1 MHSSP
6 PGPDDIG
13 GAPSAVPEP
22 QAPSFSAMPA
32 ARPAGVLAPRNLAVA
47 GAIAVG
53 LLGWQTWSLHR
64 EIDLVQRELARR
76 VDDAG
81 GQSSAAAQSARQSA
95 DLVADLSAKLSLIEA
110 RVGESQA
117 QQQALEQL
125 YQELARNRD
134 DIQLAEIEQV
144 LATAAQQL
152 ELAGNV
158 QAALVALQTVDA
170 RLAQGDRPQF
180 LAVRRAVARDIER
193 LKALPATD
201 VTGLA
206 FKLDQAIASVDDLP
220 TLAEVRPADK
230 SAAEPPKPNADYWT
244 QLAER
249 VANEARDLFRIRQV
263 SQPDALLLTP
273 SQSYFAREN
282 LKLRLLN
289 ARLRLLA
296 RNEAGYRADLAV
308 GSALLHGYFDD
319 RARPVLALAST
330 LRQLQAAEVSID
342 LPNLNESLNAVRNYR
357 PSAPVTAPAPRAE
370 AGKR

>member
-1 MHSSP
+1 MQVSP
-6 PGPDDIG
+6 PGPEDFG
-13 GAPSAVPEP
+13 TVAAAAATPAP
-22 QAPSFSAMPA
+22 
-32 ARPAGVLAPRNLAVA
+32 ARLTPLNLALA
-47 GAIAVG
+47 GGLAVL
-53 LLGWQTWSLHR
+53 LLGWQVWSLHR
-64 EIDLVQRELARR
+64 ELDNVQRELARR

-81 GQSSAAAQSARQSA
+81 GQSAAAAQSARQSA
-95 DLVADLSAKLSLIEA
+95 DLVADLGAKLSLIEA

-144 LATAAQQL
+144 LTTAAQQL

-158 QAALVALQTVDA
+158 QAALVALQTVDM

-206 FKLDQAIASVDDLP
+206 FKLDQAIAAVDDLP
-220 TLAEVRPADK
+220 TLADVVPNDKPAP
-230 SAAEPPKPNADYWT
+230 AEPASPANADYWH
-244 QLAER
+244 QLLDR
-249 VANEARDLFRIRQV
+249 VAHEARDLFRIRQV
-263 SQPDALLLTP
+263 GQPDALLLAP
-273 SQSYFAREN
+273 SQAYFAREN

-296 RNEAGYRADLAV
+296 RNESGYRADLAV
-308 GSALLHGYFDD
+308 ASTLLRGYFDD
-319 RARPVLALAST
+319 RARAVAALGNT

-342 LPNLNESLNAVRNYR
+342 LPSLNESLTAVRNYR
-357 PSAPVTAPAPRAE
+357 PTAAVTAPRAE
-370 AGKR
+370 PSKR